1 MLKSSTVSLTHSFT
15 FVDGPGLEY
24 SQHCCAEKNQP
35 VYCIPELWSHEKCL
49 KKTVK
54 IACHC
59 LVDKTNKPYNG
70 KQIKKSDTLDTCISC
85 FYLFRR
91 CTEGGATLNAFQSNK
106 CKVELQNYTNLF
118 QTLLMYS
125 CHLRNMTSMRGL
137 NYSGTSCWHCQQVY
151 PLCFPESQQREIH
164 VIKVELRLISQS
176 H

>member
-1 MLKSSTVSLTHSFT
+1 MSLTHSFT

-70 KQIKKSDTLDTCISC
+70 KQLKKSDTLVTV
-85 FYLFRR
+85 YV
-91 CTEGGATLNAFQSNK
+91 AFTFLDGVQK
-106 CKVELQNYTNLF
+106 EEQ
-118 QTLLMYS
+118 
-125 CHLRNMTSMRGL
+125 H
-137 NYSGTSCWHCQQVY
+137 
-151 PLCFPESQQREIH
+151 
-164 VIKVELRLISQS
+164 
-176 H
+176 

>member
-1 MLKSSTVSLTHSFT
+1 MLKSSAVSLTHSFT
-15 FVDGPGLEY
+15 FVDGPWLEY
-24 SQHCCAEKNQP
+24 SQHCFAEKNQP

-70 KQIKKSDTLDTCISC
+70 KQIKIRHSWYTYMLLLPVETV
-85 FYLFRR
+85 YRR
-91 CTEGGATLNAFQSNK
+91 RSNIK
-106 CKVELQNYTNLF
+106 
-118 QTLLMYS
+118 
-125 CHLRNMTSMRGL
+125 
-137 NYSGTSCWHCQQVY
+137 
-151 PLCFPESQQREIH
+151 CFPVKPKAKLNRRIVQTCFRLCWCMAVTWGIWWVWRARTTLEQVADTVSKYILCAFLTVNKEN

>member
-1 MLKSSTVSLTHSFT
+1 MLSAQKQHCESYSLIYIN

-70 KQIKKSDTLDTCISC
+70 KQLKKSDTLVTVYVAFTC
-85 FYLFRR
+85 LDGVQK
-91 CTEGGATLNAFQSNK
+91 EEQ
-106 CKVELQNYTNLF
+106 
-118 QTLLMYS
+118 
-125 CHLRNMTSMRGL
+125 H
-137 NYSGTSCWHCQQVY
+137 
-151 PLCFPESQQREIH
+151 
-164 VIKVELRLISQS
+164 
-176 H
+176 